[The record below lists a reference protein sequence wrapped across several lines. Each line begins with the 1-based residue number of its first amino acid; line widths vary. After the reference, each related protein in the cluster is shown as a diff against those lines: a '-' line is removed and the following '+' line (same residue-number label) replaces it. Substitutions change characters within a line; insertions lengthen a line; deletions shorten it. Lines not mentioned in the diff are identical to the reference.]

1 MIACPNDVI
10 QAGVIEE
17 EDGSR
22 ETGVNEGEDGSQKK
36 GKRKWVSV
44 IEGKGKTTFVDS
56 SKEAIFWLLPTNCRD
71 RQWVKPLVKKAS
83 QIPCPQFSTPP
94 LTDMKRK
101 ECLNNRRLL
110 FLNVHGLFSL
120 HLCR

>member
-17 EDGSR
+17 EDGRR

-44 IEGKGKTTFVDS
+44 IEGKVKTTFIDS
-56 SKEAIFWLLPTNCRD
+56 SEEAIF
-71 RQWVKPLVKKAS
+71 
-83 QIPCPQFSTPP
+83 
-94 LTDMKRK
+94 
-101 ECLNNRRLL
+101 
-110 FLNVHGLFSL
+110 
-120 HLCR
+120 